1 MQITRWRLAL
11 IWAPA
16 VLAGI
21 SLAGCGERSVPEVV
35 VYTSLDQT
43 FSEPIL
49 RDFEQQTGVRV
60 KAVYD
65 TEATKTTGL
74 VNRLLAEKANPQ
86 ADVFWNSEVIRTL
99 VLKNKGVLAPYASPA
114 ARSIPA
120 QFKDSEGYWTGFAA
134 RSRVLIANTA
144 LVPEAEMPASIFE
157 LTEGKWRGA
166 VGLAYPLFGTTATHA
181 AALFAELGPDEAQ
194 SYFRRLKD
202 NDVVIVDGN
211 ATAKDRVAN
220 GQLKVAFTD
229 TDDANLAV
237 QAGAPVKMIF
247 PDREGIGTLLIPNT
261 VALVANGP
269 HSDQGRA
276 LIDYLLSEEVERRL
290 SSSGSLQMP
299 VRDSVKVPA
308 EVPKIQETRPM
319 QVDWEQVAES
329 LEPSATFLQQL
340 FVR

>member
-1 MQITRWRLAL
+1 MQSAMWRLNAIRMLAL
-11 IWAPA
+11 
-16 VLAGI
+16 LQGFF
-21 SLAGCGERSVPEVV
+21 LAGCVQTPVPEVV

-60 KAVYD
+60 RAVYD

-74 VNRLLAEKANPQ
+74 VNRLLAEKAHPQ
-86 ADVFWNSEVIRTL
+86 ADVFWNSEVIRTI
-99 VLKNKGVLAPYASPA
+99 VLKSKGVLAPYDSPA
-114 ARSIPA
+114 ARTIPA
-120 QFKDSEGYWTGFAA
+120 EFKDLEGYWTGFAA

-144 LVPEAEMPASIFE
+144 SVSEGELPTSIFE
-157 LTEGKWRGA
+157 LADDKWRGA

-202 NDVVIVDGN
+202 NGVVIVDGN
-211 ATAKDRVAN
+211 ATAKDRVAS

-247 PDREGIGTLLIPNT
+247 PDRDGVGTLVIPNT

-269 HSDQGRA
+269 HPDRGRQ

-299 VRDSVKVPA
+299 VRQAVEVPA
-308 EVPKIQETRPM
+308 DVPKIQEIRSM
-319 QVDWEQVAES
+319 QVDWERVAENV
-329 LEPSATFLQQL
+329 EPSAAFLQQL